1 MQLHESNPAPN
12 SRRVHIFM
20 DEKDVE
26 ISRVNVDLRA
36 GENLTPEFKAMNPM
50 GRIPVLELDNGRF
63 IAESVAICRY
73 LEELHPSPR
82 LFGNTPESKATIE
95 MWNRRAENNFM
106 MSVAMA
112 FRNISGIFKDR
123 EEISAEWGAI
133 SARVAADLVPVFDEQ
148 LSRNEFLAG
157 DEFSI
162 ADITFLVAYEFAGR
176 VQVEVP
182 ELPNIDRWLADMK
195 TRSSYSAR

>member
-1 MQLHESNPAPN
+1 MQLHEANRAPN

-26 ISRVNVDLRA
+26 ISRVNVDIQG
-36 GENLTPEFKAMNPM
+36 GENLTDEFKAKNPM
-50 GRIPVLELDNGRF
+50 GRIPVLELDSGRY

-95 MWNRRAENNFM
+95 MWNRRGENNFM

-112 FRNISGIFKDR
+112 FRNISGVFQDR
-123 EEISAEWGAI
+123 EEISKEWGEI
-133 SARVAADLVPVFDEQ
+133 SARVAAETTPVFDAQ
-148 LSRNEFLAG
+148 LASNEFLAG

-176 VQVEVP
+176 VKVEVP
-182 ELPNIDRWLADMK
+182 ELPNIARWHADMK
-195 TRSSYSAR
+195 SRKSYSAR